1 HRERGAQSPGAQPG
15 RPVGRPGDGG
25 RRALGQACLAA
36 RHGARVFH
44 QAPHQPSHHR
54 AERRDHG
61 LGPVRAEVTMGQK
74 THPIG
79 FRLGATRTWS
89 SRWFATKG
97 YASLLHE
104 DVKIR
109 RFIKS
114 SLYHAGISRI
124 DIERSANRAR
134 ITIFTARPGIIIG
147 RKGAEV
153 EKLKNEI
160 QSRTAKEV
168 YLNIE
173 EVVHP
178 ELDAQLVAENVAL
191 QLQKRVAFRRARRK
205 PFPSALRL
213 GADGIRI
220 ACPGRLGGAEIAR
233 REWYREGRAPL
244 HTIRADIDYGLA
256 EAHTTFGA
264 IGVKVWI
271 FKGEVLPAQRAAA
284 EG

>member
-1 HRERGAQSPGAQPG
+1 
-15 RPVGRPGDGG
+15 
-25 RRALGQACLAA
+25 
-36 RHGARVFH
+36 
-44 QAPHQPSHHR
+44 
-54 AERRDHG
+54 
-61 LGPVRAEVTMGQK
+61 MGQK

-79 FRLGATRTWS
+79 FRLGTTRTWS
-89 SRWFATKG
+89 SRWFPTKG
-97 YASLLHE
+97 YAGLLHE

-109 RFIKS
+109 KFIKS
-114 SLYHAGISRI
+114 ALYHAGISKI

-134 ITIFTARPGIIIG
+134 ISIYTARPGIIIG

-191 QLQKRVAFRRARRK
+191 QLQKRVAFRRAMK
-205 PFPSALRL
+205 KAVTSALRL

-220 ACPGRLGGAEIAR
+220 ACSGRLGGAEIAR
-233 REWYREGRAPL
+233 REWYRDGRVPL
-244 HTIRADIDYGLA
+244 HTLRADIDYGLA

-271 FKGEVLPAQRAAA
+271 FKGEVLPTTQRAAEA
-284 EG
+284 

>member
-1 HRERGAQSPGAQPG
+1 
-15 RPVGRPGDGG
+15 
-25 RRALGQACLAA
+25 
-36 RHGARVFH
+36 
-44 QAPHQPSHHR
+44 
-54 AERRDHG
+54 
-61 LGPVRAEVTMGQK
+61 MGQK

-79 FRLGATRTWS
+79 FRLGVTHTWS

-97 YASLLHE
+97 YAGLLHE
-104 DVKIR
+104 DHKIR
-109 RFIKS
+109 RYIKS
-114 SLYHAGISRI
+114 ALYHAGISRI

-160 QSRTAKEV
+160 QMRTAKEV

-191 QLQKRVAFRRARRK
+191 QLQKRVAFRRAMK
-205 PFPSALRL
+205 KAVTSALRL

-220 ACPGRLGGAEIAR
+220 ACAGRLGGAEIAR
-233 REWYREGRAPL
+233 REWYRDGRVPL
-244 HTIRADIDYGLA
+244 HTLRADIDYGLA

-271 FKGEVLPAQRAAA
+271 FKGEVLPTQKVAA